1 MQIEF
6 GWLFQEDCSNL
17 QFMIIIEIVIFIT
30 KNLDVILLSFL
41 LVCQI
46 FEGFD
51 GI

>member
-1 MQIEF
+1 
-6 GWLFQEDCSNL
+6 
-17 QFMIIIEIVIFIT
+17 MIIIEIVIMIFIIT
-30 KNLDVILLSFL
+30 KNLDVTLLSFL